1 LSTSSQWANAV
12 ARDIG
17 RLINGEI
24 SQEDFA
30 TAMAVATR
38 DWTVSTSDIQ
48 ELAAQVSSFLMRL
61 QSFIVWDGP
70 PPENIGG
77 LGTWCMNRLTGDIY
91 GPKTAAGWG
100 EPAFSL
106 VGPKGDQGDKGDP
119 GPKGDQGDQGI
130 QGPKGDTGDQGPQGL
145 KGDHGDIGP
154 KGDTGERG
162 IQGETG
168 PKGDTG
174 DTGPKG
180 DKGDQGIQG
189 PKGDKGDRGDAFAV
203 NAQGDLAG
211 RDAYD
216 AEPVGFSYLDVEN
229 GNLYFRVAPSGWSTP
244 IPFGKGEKG
253 DKGDPGEEGP
263 QGPKGD
269 PGAPGADGS
278 DATVT
283 EQAVKDALG
292 FTPADA
298 AALETKADLVDGKVP
313 AAQLP
318 APPTVPT
325 FATVAEVRAGKT
337 AGKIIDPQTMADALA
352 PVVITRTAAAAGMD
366 FDSFINCNIPLD
378 ANVTLGPPSGGYP
391 GKSGFLTLSQNAT
404 GGWLAALPSQYKLPD
419 GGITQ
424 KTTANGKTRIPYV
437 MGGSLEV
444 VLWPTTKWA

>member
-1 LSTSSQWANAV
+1 MSTSSQWANAV

-145 KGDHGDIGP
+145 KGDQGDIGP

-162 IQGETG
+162 PQGETG

-253 DKGDPGEEGP
+253 DKGDQGEQGPEGPKGDQGIQGETGPKGDKGDKGEQGDEGP
-263 QGPKGD
+263 QGP
-269 PGAPGADGS
+269 PG
-278 DATVT
+278 
-283 EQAVKDALG
+283 
-292 FTPADA
+292 DA
-298 AALETKADLVDGKVP
+298 AQVV
-313 AAQLP
+313 
-318 APPTVPT
+318 

>member
-1 LSTSSQWANAV
+1 MALTDAQWAAAV
-12 ARDIG
+12 T
-17 RLINGEI
+17 EI
-24 SQEDFA
+24 VDRMIAGTITEAQAAQEWALVTSQ
-30 TAMAVATR
+30 
-38 DWTVSTSDIQ
+38 WTVSASNIL
-48 ELAAQVSSFLMRL
+48 ELSERVSRFLAKL
-61 QSFIVWDGP
+61 NGLIVMDGP
-70 PPENIGG
+70 PDPGVGELN
-77 LGTWCMNRLTGDIY
+77 TWYFDRLSGDFY
-91 GPKTAAGWG
+91 GPKAASGWG
-100 EPAFSL
+100 DSAFSL
-106 VGPKGDQGDKGDP
+106 VGPAGPKGDKGDT
-119 GPKGDQGDQGI
+119 GPKGDRGDQGA

-145 KGDHGDIGP
+145 KGDQGDIGP

-162 IQGETG
+162 PQGETG

-253 DKGDPGEEGP
+253 DKGDPGEQGP

-269 PGAPGADGS
+269 QGIQGEPGPKGDKGDKGDQGDEGPQGPPG
-278 DATVT
+278 
-283 EQAVKDALG
+283 
-292 FTPADA
+292 DA
-298 AALETKADLVDGKVP
+298 AQVV
-313 AAQLP
+313 
-318 APPTVPT
+318 

-337 AGKIIDPQTMADALA
+337 AGKIIDSQTMADALA
-352 PVVITRTAAAAGMD
+352 PVVITRTAAAAGMN